1 MQKKKESNL
10 IAYNKSANYHYTIK
24 ETLEAGIELKGGEV
38 KAMRSFGINIEE
50 SYIIIKNYEAFLI
63 NSNIKQLNN
72 MTFNAYEAKRTRKLL
87 LNKKQILSLFS
98 KSKLSGLTIIPISV
112 YFKNSLVKLS
122 IALVEGKK
130 NYDKRRSIKEK
141 EWNREK
147 VKLNHAKNKY

>member
-98 KSKLSGLTIIPISV
+98 KSKLSGLTIIPVSV